1 MLSTNTPRPKGD
13 LRSYKPTQFNRKGI
27 DEMDEY
33 INNESAEMQDVAEPA
48 EDVTESAETQEAA
61 EPASADNSA
70 VETDDT
76 EQTQTDG
83 RTAQDAAFAE
93 MRRANQELERQNRQ
107 MMEALSRY
115 FDGEDADDLFIN
127 AMAYADQRQPDEYRV
142 EFEQSRE
149 LESLRAEKEALE
161 EQLMNAEVE
170 RLMRDGLRDV
180 QSIDPNIKSLDE
192 LGGSFLKFI
201 SAGLTTK
208 EAYYA
213 SMAQQ
218 QKEKIF
224 APDAIGR
231 VSDTKV
237 ERDYYTS
244 EELDNL
250 TDEEM
255 DANWDK
261 VMRSMTRL
269 SKK

>member
-1 MLSTNTPRPKGD
+1 
-13 LRSYKPTQFNRKGI
+13 
-27 DEMDEY
+27 MDEY

-48 EDVTESAETQEAA
+48 TDVTESAETQEVA
-61 EPASADNSA
+61 EPASADDST
-70 VETDDT
+70 VETNDT
-76 EQTQTDG
+76 EPTHDG
-83 RTAQDAAFAE
+83 KTAQDAAFAE
-93 MRRANQELERQNRQ
+93 MRRTNQELERQNRQ

-142 EFEQSRE
+142 EYEQTRE

-192 LGGSFLKFI
+192 LGEPFFRFI
-201 SAGLTTK
+201 SAGLTSK

-213 SMAQQ
+213 SMAQRQ
-218 QKEKIF
+218 REKVF

-269 SKK
+269 SAPKK